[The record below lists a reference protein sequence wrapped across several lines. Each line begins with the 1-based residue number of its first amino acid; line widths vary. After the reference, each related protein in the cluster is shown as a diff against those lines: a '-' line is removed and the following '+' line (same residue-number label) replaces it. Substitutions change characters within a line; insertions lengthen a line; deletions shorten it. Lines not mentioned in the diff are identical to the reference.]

1 MSTVTPTRL
10 IAEPPLRAPLPS
22 LISWLDSLWPAEL
35 DLALRATHGIRVEE
49 LSRDGEFI
57 LRAEL
62 PGIDVDKDL
71 EVSLS
76 GGVLTIEAV
85 REESTDEEHH
95 SEFHYGRFRRSLMLP
110 SGVQPSDL
118 SASYEDGIL
127 EISVHLPSESE
138 QRQSIPVTRGE

>member
-1 MSTVTPTRL
+1 MSTVTPSRSL
-10 IAEPPLRAPLPS
+10 AEPPIRAPFPT

-35 DLALRATHGIRVEE
+35 DLALRTTHGIRVEE
-49 LSRDGEFI
+49 LSRDGELV

-71 EVSLS
+71 EVSLAN
-76 GGVLTIEAV
+76 GVLTIEAL
-85 REESTDEEHH
+85 REERTEEEHH

-110 SGVQPSDL
+110 SGVQPGDL
-118 SASYEDGIL
+118 SASYENGIL
-127 EISVHLPSESE
+127 EVSVHLPRASE